1 MKLIGLSGTN
11 GAGKDLVGELLAERH
26 NYMFVS
32 VTDLLRDECRKRGL
46 PVERENLRLIS
57 SEWRREGG
65 LGVLVDKAIELFKA
79 SDKGCQGLVMA
90 SMRNSGEAD
99 RVHEFSGTM
108 IWVDA
113 DPIIRYDRVYSRMR
127 TTEDNKTYEQFLA
140 EGESEMYGDP
150 NDPTS
155 LNMSVVRDKC
165 DFTILNEGSDIEV
178 FSSELEKI
186 LQPLGLL

>member
-57 SEWRREGG
+57 GEWRREGG
-65 LGVLVDKAIELFKA
+65 LGVLVDKAIELFKI
-79 SDKGCQGLVMA
+79 SDKGHQGLVMA

-99 RVHEFSGTM
+99 RIHELNGTM

-113 DPIIRYDRVYSRMR
+113 DPIIRYNRVYSRMR
-127 TTEDNKTYEQFLA
+127 TTEDDKSYEQFLA
-140 EGESEMYGDP
+140 ENEAEMHGDP

-155 LNMSVVRDKC
+155 LNMSVVKDKC

>member
-26 NYMFVS
+26 GYLFVS

-57 SEWRREGG
+57 GEWRRDGG
-65 LGVLVDKAIELFKA
+65 LGALVDKAVALYKA
-79 SDKGCQGLVMA
+79 SEGQYKGLVMA
-90 SMRNSGEAD
+90 SMRNPGEAD
-99 RVHEFSGTM
+99 RIHELGGSM
-108 IWVDA
+108 VWVDA

-127 TTEDNKTYEQFLA
+127 SQEDNKTYEEFLA
-140 EGESEMYGDP
+140 DSEVEMHGNP

-155 LNMSVVRDKC
+155 LNMSAVKERC
-165 DFTILNEGSDIEV
+165 DLTILNEGDDIEA
-178 FSSELEKI
+178 FAKELVPV